1 MSAHTL
7 GANVTIWL
15 ELVTAGLLL
24 GTVTVLL
31 AKGRDA

>member
-15 ELVTAGLLL
+15 ELVTAALLL
-24 GTVTVLL
+24 GTVIVFLVR
-31 AKGRDA
+31 GRDA